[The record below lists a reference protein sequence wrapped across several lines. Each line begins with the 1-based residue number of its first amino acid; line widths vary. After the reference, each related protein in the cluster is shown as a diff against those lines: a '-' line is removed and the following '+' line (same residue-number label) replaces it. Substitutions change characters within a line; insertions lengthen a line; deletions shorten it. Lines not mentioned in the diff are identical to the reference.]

1 MERLETTPT
10 KYKNTDC
17 ETNINYVVK
26 ISRTLLTP
34 IGIYPLHGSGTALSN
49 FLVTIQIIIIFSLM
63 LFLLVPH
70 LIYTYW
76 DAEDLTKL
84 MKIIAAQVFNSLAL
98 IKFWTM
104 IINKDSL
111 RWCLA
116 EIQDSWRN
124 VSCDEDK
131 QVMIKNAK
139 TGRFLTVAYLSLSYG
154 GALPYHIVM
163 PLVAERIV
171 KPDNTTQIPLPYP
184 CDYVFFV
191 PQDSPGYEMLFVTQI
206 IISSLILSTNCG
218 IYSLIATYIVH
229 ACCLFEIV
237 GRHLDEVGK
246 TVEGEVLQK
255 LTQVI
260 DKHTFAMKYAL
271 TLEKSLN
278 IVFLSEMVGCTIII
292 CFLEYGIL
300 LDFGEKNYLG
310 MVTYVVLMT
319 SILVNVFI
327 LSFIGDRLKEQSSKI
342 SEYTYDL
349 EWHSMPKHMVHN
361 LLFIMIRSNQ
371 PVTLTAGKL
380 FDVSLQGFADVVKTS
395 AAYLNFLRAVV

>member
-131 QVMIKNAK
+131 
-139 TGRFLTVAYLSLSYG
+139 
-154 GALPYHIVM
+154 
-163 PLVAERIV
+163 
-171 KPDNTTQIPLPYP
+171 QIPLPYP

>member
-1 MERLETTPT
+1 MESPAVPRG
-10 KYKNTDC
+10 YKNTASEAD
-17 ETNINYVVK
+17 INYVVK

-34 IGIYPLHGSGTALSN
+34 IGIYPLHGSETAISD
-49 FLVTIQIIIIFSLM
+49 FLVAIQIIFVFSLM

-70 LIYTYW
+70 LIFTYW

-104 IINKDSL
+104 IINKKPL
-111 RWCLA
+111 RWCL
-116 EIQDSWRN
+116 EELQDSWRS
-124 VSCDEDK
+124 VSCEEDK
-131 QVMIKNAK
+131 EVMIKNAK

-191 PQDSPGYEMLFVTQI
+191 PEDSPGYEMLFVTQI

-237 GRHLDEVGK
+237 ARHLDQVG
-246 TVEGEVLQK
+246 TGEGEMAER
-255 LTQVI
+255 LTAVI
-260 DKHTFAMKYAL
+260 QRHIFAMKYAL

-278 IVFLSEMVGCTIII
+278 IVFLSEMLGCTVII

-300 LDFGEKNYLG
+300 LDFAEGNYLG

-327 LSFIGDRLKEQSSKI
+327 LSYIGDRLKEQSSKI
-342 SEYTYDL
+342 CEHTYDL
-349 EWHSMPKHMVHN
+349 EWHSLPKNIVNDLM
-361 LLFIMIRSNQ
+361 FIMVRSNQ

-380 FDVSLQGFADVVKTS
+380 FDVSLAGFADVVKTS
-395 AAYLNFLRAVV
+395 AAYLNFLREVV